1 MQTKVAESKNR
12 ILAYMN
18 TINNQIFAKTDVYSL
33 QLLKRLEM
41 NYFENPPY
49 TEQISFLATSAKK
62 LHNLLI
68 LSISSLCNSFMV
80 KVQ

>member
-33 QLLKRLEM
+33 QLLKG
-41 NYFENPPY
+41 Y
-49 TEQISFLATSAKK
+49 K
-62 LHNLLI
+62 
-68 LSISSLCNSFMV
+68 
-80 KVQ
+80 